1 MSEITSRVAELSQR
15 VDDLKVPPHSL
26 EAEQS
31 VIGGLMLDNRSWDNI
46 ADIVNEQDFYRH
58 DHALIFRAIAA
69 LADETQPYDV
79 VTVSEWLSARK
90 ELDSIG
96 GLAYL
101 SILANDTP
109 TAVNIK
115 AYAKIVREYSILRA
129 LIQIGNEISAS
140 AYNADGRTSKDLLDE
155 AERKVFTIAEQG
167 AGNRRGHNRHLQR
180 L

>member
-31 VIGGLMLDNRSWDNI
+31 VIGGLMLDNQAWDNI

-58 DHALIFRAIAA
+58 DHALIFRAIGA
-69 LADETQPYDV
+69 LADESQPYDV
-79 VTVSEWLSARK
+79 VTVSEWLGSRN

-101 SILANDTP
+101 SILANETP

-115 AYAKIVREYSILRA
+115 AYANIVREYSILR
-129 LIQIGNEISAS
+129 GVNS
-140 AYNADGRTSKDLLDE
+140 N
-155 AERKVFTIAEQG
+155 RK
-167 AGNRRGHNRHLQR
+167 
-180 L
+180 